1 MKICLDAGHG
11 GDTGARGHGLI
22 EDRLALDFV
31 TRVGHHLR
39 AKGVETVLTR
49 TGADFVTL
57 QARPPKA
64 AGCDMFVSFHC
75 NAAASPLARGC
86 EILVAEG
93 DERSKA
99 KAKVVLDRI
108 CAGGAMKKRSVKWD
122 SQSQH
127 RSLYVLRHTYRQ
139 MPAMLIELGFL
150 TNVGDVSWLNS
161 KEWREAI
168 SIKIAKALTEV
179 LNA

>member
-11 GDTGARGHGLI
+11 GNTGARGHGLI
-22 EDRLALDFV
+22 EDVLALDFV

-39 AKGVETVLTR
+39 ARGCQTALTR
-49 TGADFVTL
+49 TDSAFL
-57 QARPPKA
+57 PLEKRPPRA
-64 AGCDMFVSFHC
+64 EGCDMFVSFHC
-75 NAAASPLARGC
+75 NAASAPLARGC

-99 KAKVVLDRI
+99 KAQKVLDRI

-127 RSLYVLRHTYRQ
+127 RSLYVLRHTYRK
-139 MPAMLIELGFL
+139 MPTMLIELGFL

-168 SIKIAKALTEV
+168 SVKIAEELIKCLD
-179 LNA
+179 